1 MTAGQ
6 VIVGNCEKL
15 CPEIKEIFLRA
26 RRFHYIETSAEQS
39 GSIGRRFIEP
49 PPAVVVA
56 KGNYLASIIK
66 HEVTLNLPSGNSRF
80 SVQSTF
86 IAFYIFFRKRPSY
99 TASNQKSVQV
109 FF

>member
-49 PPAVVVA
+49 PLAVVVA
-56 KGNYLASIIK
+56 KGNYLASIIMIIK
-66 HEVTLNLPSGNSRF
+66 HEVTLNFPSGNSRLDQC
-80 SVQSTF
+80 SEYS
-86 IAFYIFFRKRPSY
+86 SL
-99 TASNQKSVQV
+99 
-109 FF
+109 